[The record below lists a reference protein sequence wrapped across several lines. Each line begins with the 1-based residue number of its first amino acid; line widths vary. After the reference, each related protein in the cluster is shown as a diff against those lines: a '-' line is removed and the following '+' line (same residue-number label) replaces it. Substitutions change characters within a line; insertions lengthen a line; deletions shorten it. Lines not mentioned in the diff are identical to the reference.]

1 MYLIKIIIFIFY
13 FSSICLSNSV
23 SYLEIVGQ
31 EKELL
36 SNWKIE
42 TNENISI
49 ISGNTLLDY
58 IYIETLSGST
68 TLWKNKRKHED
79 SEITAIR
86 KKDKII
92 ITGTKNNEPIKKE
105 FSIGNYPWFQT
116 PGFLL
121 EPFARSNKESMQFI
135 MLRITNH
142 NPLLME
148 IKKDKEEKIIIN
160 DTEYLCIKTY
170 IYPASFLK
178 IFWKSPMWFNKKTG
192 KILKYDGLISGPG
205 SDSFQITYSNK
216 KKK

>member
-1 MYLIKIIIFIFY
+1 MYLIKICIVILC
-13 FSSICLSNSV
+13 FSSVCFSNSV
-23 SYLEIVGQ
+23 SYLEILGQ
-31 EKELL
+31 EKEFL

-42 TNENISI
+42 TKKNSAI

-58 IYIETLSGST
+58 IYIETLNGST
-68 TLWKNKRKHED
+68 VLWKNKRKHED

-86 KKDKII
+86 KKEKIF
-92 ITGTKNNEPIKKE
+92 ITGTKNNEPLKKE
-105 FSIGNYPWFQT
+105 FSIGTYPWYQT

-121 EPFARSNKESMQFI
+121 EPFARSNKQSMQFI

-160 DTEYLCIKTY
+160 NKEYNTIKTH

-178 IFWKSPMWFNKKTG
+178 IFWKAPMWFDKKTG
-192 KILKYDGLISGPG
+192 KILKYDGLIGGPG
-205 SDSFQITYSNK
+205 SDSFQIIYSNK
-216 KKK
+216 KK